1 MRSVNQKK
9 AKAARAAA
17 VQAPRQSSKRAQP
30 TFWTSWKG
38 GLVGLAV
45 VALVGASF
53 VVPKLTSDK
62 QTSASQDHS
71 MAGISA
77 GDGPAI
83 GSAPAFNERNVV
95 SGQTISSQTLRGTKT
110 LLFFS
115 EGVMCQACL
124 QQISDIDQVGN
135 EMAKRHIRLVSI
147 TPDTPGELKQAI
159 GQYGITSPMISDTDR
174 SMSEAFNALGKGMHA
189 DTPGHAFVLIDG
201 RGRVLWQRD
210 YYQPPYGLMY
220 VKPARLLRDIP
231 TG

>member
-1 MRSVNQKK
+1 MRRVSQKK
-9 AKAARAAA
+9 ARAGRTAA
-17 VQAPRQSSKRAQP
+17 VQSLKPRSKRART
-30 TFWTSWKG
+30 TFWRSWKG
-38 GLVGLAV
+38 GLTGLAV
-45 VALVGASF
+45 VALIGASF

-62 QTSASQDHS
+62 QTSASQGHS
-71 MAGISA
+71 MAGVST

-83 GSAPAFNERNVV
+83 GSAPAFDERNVI
-95 SGQTISSQTLRGTKT
+95 SGQAISSQTLRGKQT

-124 QQISDIDQVGN
+124 QQIRDIDQVGN
-135 EMAKRHIRLVSI
+135 ELAKRHIRLVSI

-201 RGRVLWQRD
+201 QGRVLWQRD
-210 YYQPPYGLMY
+210 YYQPPYRLMY
-220 VKPARLLRDIP
+220 VKPAQLLRDVP